1 MKPKS
6 ELRVGMISW
15 AHVHAEFRSKALLE
29 MPHVRIVAIADDNLP
44 RGQAAGQ
51 RWGVTEVYSDWRRLV
66 ERPDIDVVMVHSEN
80 SCHAD
85 QVVAAA
91 EAGKDIFCEKPM
103 TTTLEDANRMLAAV
117 RRSGVQ
123 LVIAFVSRF
132 AKEAERAKK
141 ILDSGVLGE
150 IVSARAVIGL
160 AGIREIGCPADME
173 AWMIDPVKGGGG
185 AWIDE
190 GSHAVD
196 LLRWMVGD
204 IEQVSMTMNCKIK
217 TLPAGGG

>member
-1 MKPKS
+1 MNQKA

-15 AHVHAEFRSKALLE
+15 AHVHAEFRAKALLE
-29 MPHVRIVAIADDNLP
+29 MPGVRIVAIADDNLP
-44 RGQAAGQ
+44 RGQAAGK
-51 RWGVTEVYSDWRRLV
+51 RWGVDDVYSDWRGLV
-66 ERPDIDVVMVHSEN
+66 ERPDVDVVMVHSEN
-80 SCHAD
+80 NCHTA
-85 QVVAAA
+85 QVIAAA

-103 TTTLEDANRMLAAV
+103 ATTLEDADRMLAAV
-117 RRSGVQ
+117 RQNGVQ
-123 LVIAFVSRF
+123 LVVAFVSRF

-141 ILDSGVLGE
+141 IVDSGVLGE
-150 IVSARAVIGL
+150 IVSARSVIGL
-160 AGIREIGCPADME
+160 AGIQEIGCPADME

-204 IEQVSMTMNCKIK
+204 IEQVC
-217 TLPAGGG
+217 